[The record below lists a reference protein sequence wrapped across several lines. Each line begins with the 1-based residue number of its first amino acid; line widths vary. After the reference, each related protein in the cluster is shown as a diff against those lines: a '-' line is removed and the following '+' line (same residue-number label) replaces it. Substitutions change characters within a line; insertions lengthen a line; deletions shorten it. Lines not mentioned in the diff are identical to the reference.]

1 MSEAALEPLQMPSVF
16 DKSSKGTKSKSFA
29 RRAIGFL
36 PTVAKGALG
45 VANAANSMGFVQNPA
60 LKSLLRGANLARTIA
75 PAVQGVARAVSQ
87 RHSLRY

>member
-36 PTVAKGALG
+36 PTLASGALG

-60 LKSLLRGANLARTIA
+60 LKGLLRGANLAKTVA
-75 PAVQGVARAVSQ
+75 PAVRGVARAVSQ
-87 RHSLRY
+87 HSLRR